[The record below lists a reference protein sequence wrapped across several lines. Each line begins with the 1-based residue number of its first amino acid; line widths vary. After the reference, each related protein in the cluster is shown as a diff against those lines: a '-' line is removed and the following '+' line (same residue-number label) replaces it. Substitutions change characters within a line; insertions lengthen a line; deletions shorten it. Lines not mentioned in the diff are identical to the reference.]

1 MSILV
6 GEKYVKIQMELNASQ
21 ITAQWGPR
29 LEKSRPRML
38 LVISFIASQKD
49 FQFMVVYCF

>member
-6 GEKYVKIQMELNASQ
+6 GEQYVKIQMELNASQ
-21 ITAQWGPR
+21 ITVQWGQR

-49 FQFMVVYCF
+49 